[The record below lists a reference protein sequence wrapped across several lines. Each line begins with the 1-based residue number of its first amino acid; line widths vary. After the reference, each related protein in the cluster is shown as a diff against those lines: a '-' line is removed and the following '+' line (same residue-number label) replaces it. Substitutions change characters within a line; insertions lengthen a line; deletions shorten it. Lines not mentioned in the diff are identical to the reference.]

1 MAGRDGGG
9 DVAHDPVAH
18 LVQLGGDVIRWL
30 FLILLLP
37 SLTYGQVEVLSFD
50 PPVKQ
55 GVVVGGNYSPADVAK
70 AKEVLAAT
78 EAKELK
84 LKDDEFELI
93 EPTKNAKDPLQFQS
107 LTNKVHQLIR
117 VKPNV
122 PFAIYGKRRGEPVAK
137 VHEFDAKPY
146 EWGIIHAIAKANG
159 SEILVANRNGKNRD
173 TDPPEEVDRVK
184 VVVGAVKPDDP
195 PGPNPDP
202 PGPVPIVDKGFRVLF
217 VVESKD
223 LSNLP
228 PAQLSALTSRD
239 VLDYLNAKCIKNGNQ
254 PEWRRYDP
262 DTDVSRESKVWQ
274 DAMKRP
280 RTSMPWLLVSNG
292 IDGYEGP
299 MPANTADLLKLL
311 KQYGEAK

>member
-122 PFAIYGKRRGEPVAK
+122 PFAIYGKRRG
-137 VHEFDAKPY
+137 
-146 EWGIIHAIAKANG
+146 
-159 SEILVANRNGKNRD
+159 
-173 TDPPEEVDRVK
+173 
-184 VVVGAVKPDDP
+184 
-195 PGPNPDP
+195 
-202 PGPVPIVDKGFRVLF
+202 
-217 VVESKD
+217 
-223 LSNLP
+223 
-228 PAQLSALTSRD
+228 
-239 VLDYLNAKCIKNGNQ
+239 
-254 PEWRRYDP
+254 
-262 DTDVSRESKVWQ
+262 
-274 DAMKRP
+274 
-280 RTSMPWLLVSNG
+280 
-292 IDGYEGP
+292 
-299 MPANTADLLKLL
+299 
-311 KQYGEAK
+311 